1 MTIEHDESSDG
12 AGHSGERLHDIVSTR
27 LFDAPPARVFDAWTI
42 PELLIRWWAPAG
54 CSTPVCR
61 VNLRPGGV
69 FHYCMR
75 LPDERD
81 IWGMG
86 TYREIAAPNRLV
98 YVDSFADSGGRPVP
112 PSHYGMS
119 AEHPAET
126 LVTVTFEAWAQG
138 TKLTLRHGIPEAVQE
153 HEASAQGW
161 TEMLDRLAGVL
172 ADADA

>member
-1 MTIEHDESSDG
+1 MTMELDERSGG
-12 AGHSGERLHDIVSTR
+12 AASSGEPLRDIVITR
-27 LFDAPPARVFDAWTI
+27 WLDAPPARVFDAWTT

-75 LPDERD
+75 LPDGRD

-86 TYREIAAPNRLV
+86 TYREIAAPDRLV
-98 YVDSFADSGGRPVP
+98 YVDSFADAGGRPVP

-126 LVTVTFEAWAQG
+126 LVTVTFEARDSG
-138 TKLTLRHGIPEAVQE
+138 TSLTLRHGIAEAVQE
-153 HEASAQGW
+153 REAMVQGW

-172 ADADA
+172 AEA